1 MGVKVCYKMEG
12 NLKERRNE
20 GVDAIDVIQ
29 SVQMK
34 ETNEMQRAWHK
45 KAGRGVG
52 KSWVRRQR
60 ACTIAGFTRTKG
72 VSPDHLRTSTSWCNR
87 WLGIIV
93 LREEGLMLVQFIS
106 RRKEGINDR

>member
-34 ETNEMQRAWHK
+34 ETNEMQRAW
-45 KAGRGVG
+45 R
-52 KSWVRRQR
+52 KS
-60 ACTIAGFTRTKG
+60 RT
-72 VSPDHLRTSTSWCNR
+72 WC
-87 WLGIIV
+87 
-93 LREEGLMLVQFIS
+93 
-106 RRKEGINDR
+106 RKIMG